1 MVDTCQAMTLFD
13 EITSSEVLCIGS
25 SVRAENSYARG
36 VSRLAGTVAFRFD
49 QQAKRLMFLRDV
61 CFSVVILFCTRD
73 YFFLFFCK
81 RRKG

>member
-36 VSRLAGTVAFRFD
+36 VSHGNSCISLLAGQRWMFC
-49 QQAKRLMFLRDV
+49 RL
-61 CFSVVILFCTRD
+61 I
-73 YFFLFFCK
+73 FFYIS
-81 RRKG
+81 GD